1 MDCHGERVKVGKPL
15 ETTSVIQ
22 VRVRRP
28 WVEAEVKRGWVRSGR
43 TWWKENRQRVLWERK
58 QEG

>member
-15 ETTSVIQ
+15 QTISVIQ

-28 WVEAEVKRGWVRSGR
+28 WVEAGG
-43 TWWKENRQRVLWERK
+43 
-58 QEG
+58 